1 MGSKDKYVQELAET
15 VSKLFESGKTNPTA
29 EDIAEANFP
38 GRALGGEIAE
48 GVRKRLHQIRD
59 VLFQDYDYL
68 VCLLSRKYYAKHD
81 GDGKVPPANLTEARK
96 CIPVG
101 AGVKTVGI
109 HLFSGDDD
117 LIWQAAIQHNL
128 ATGGGK
134 FKKSVDM
141 TVDAVTDGQLEP
153 ATAGAMLREG
163 QKRAEAERPTLVE
176 DLVAELP
183 EGDGPEQAAS
193 A

>member
-1 MGSKDKYVQELAET
+1 MRTKDKYVQELAET
-15 VSKLFESGKTNPTA
+15 ASKLFEGGITNPTA

-59 VLFQDYDYL
+59 VLFEDYDYL
-68 VCLLSRKYYAKHD
+68 VCLLSRKYYIKHES
-81 GDGKVPPANLTEARK
+81 KEPPANLSEARK

-117 LIWQAAIQHNL
+117 LIWQAAVQHNL

-134 FKKSVDM
+134 FKKSVDI
-141 TVDAVTDGQLEP
+141 TVNAVSDGLLE
-153 ATAGAMLREG
+153 AGTAGAMLREG
-163 QKRAEAERPTLVE
+163 QKRAEAESPALVE
-176 DLVAELP
+176 GLVAELP
-183 EGDGPEQAAS
+183 EGEDSESVAATT